1 MTLNGDSLYLYGG
14 IAGDGIRDEM
24 LRFDLSKYIK

>member
-1 MTLNGDSLYLYGG
+1 MIFYGDSLYLYGG

-24 LRFDLSKYIK
+24 LRYDLSKNIM

>member
-1 MTLNGDSLYLYGG
+1 MILYGDSLYLYGG

-24 LRFDLSKYIK
+24 LRFDLSKIY